1 MRNRGTMETVPE
13 NEVNIDTVYIRTNIT
28 KIEEDNFSGWE
39 YDEAEYSLREY
50 ISIINELGRV
60 LTDRELDNLIL
71 GQQVTEL
78 ELRLLELEAK

>member
-13 NEVNIDTVYIRTNIT
+13 NEVNIDTVYVRTNII
-28 KIEEDNFSGWE
+28 KVEEEDFSGWE

-78 ELRLLELEAK
+78 ELRLIELEVK